1 MIYLDN
7 ASTTKLDTDALN
19 SMMPFLGDK
28 FGNPSSIHQL
38 GRTAKEKVNESR
50 SIVSNGIRCKKN
62 EIYFTSCG
70 SESNNSIIKGIVNNS
85 CIPKKHV
92 ITTQIEHPSVLN
104 TCKYLESKGVSITY
118 LPVDK
123 RGYISLSELADRI
136 TNNTVLISVIF
147 ANNEI
152 GTIQN
157 IKAISQIARNS
168 GVIFHTDAVQ
178 AVCHVEI
185 DVDELGIDAM
195 SASSHKFNGPKGV
208 GFTYLRN
215 GITVEK
221 FLHGGMQEYNMRAG
235 TENVAGIIGTAIAFK
250 NNIENLKQNQKI
262 LMRLTKETIKMLS
275 YSITD
280 IMING
285 DPNNGLPGLLN
296 FTVPNIE
303 SEVTMSF
310 LDSLGICVSMGSA
323 CSNLHADKSHVL
335 KAIGLSDKGINSS
348 IRISYG
354 KSNTVEDV
362 TKLVEALK
370 TLISKVHLHK

>member
-7 ASTTKLDTDALN
+7 ASTTKLDSDALN
-19 SMMPFLGDK
+19 SMMPFLSDK
-28 FGNPSSIHQL
+28 YGNPSSIHHL
-38 GRTAKEKVNESR
+38 GRIAKGKVNECR
-50 SIVSNGIRCKKN
+50 SIVSNGIRCKEN

-70 SESNNSIIKGIVNNS
+70 SESNNSIIKGIVYNS
-85 CIPKKHV
+85 SIPNKHV

-118 LPVDK
+118 LPVDN
-123 RGYISLSELADRI
+123 RGYISLSELAERI

-157 IKAISQIARNS
+157 IKAIAQIAKNN
-168 GVIFHTDAVQ
+168 GIIFHTDAVQ

-185 DVDELGIDAM
+185 NVDELGIDAM

-215 GITVEK
+215 GITIEK

-250 NNIENLKQNQKI
+250 NNIENLKQNQKK
-262 LMRLTKETIKMLS
+262 LMKLTKETIKMLS
-275 YSITD
+275 NSITD

-285 DPNNGLPGLLN
+285 DPIYGLPGLLN
-296 FTVPNIE
+296 FTVHNIE
-303 SEVTMSF
+303 SEVIMSF
-310 LDSLGICVSMGSA
+310 LDSLGICISTGSA
-323 CSNLHADKSHVL
+323 CSNLHTDKSHVL
-335 KAIGLSDKGINSS
+335 KAIGLSDKEINSS

-362 TKLVEALK
+362 TKLEEAIKILK
-370 TLISKVHLHK
+370 NKIHIYK